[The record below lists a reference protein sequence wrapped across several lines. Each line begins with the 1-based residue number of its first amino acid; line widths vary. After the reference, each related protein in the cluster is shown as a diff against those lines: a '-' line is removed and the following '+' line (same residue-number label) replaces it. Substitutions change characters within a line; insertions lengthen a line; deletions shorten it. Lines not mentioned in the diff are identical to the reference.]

1 MLMKV
6 NVQTLN
12 FNAKEDLL
20 AFVEK
25 RLSKLEQ
32 FYDKII
38 SAEVKMKQLPAGEK
52 NKNVEMLL
60 AVPGNEIIVKKVAAS
75 YEEAMDETIKA
86 AERQLIKHKQKQK
99 SVQMK

>member
-12 FNAKEDLL
+12 FNAKENLL

-25 RLSKLEQ
+25 RISKLEQ

-38 SAEVKMKQLPAGEK
+38 SAEVKLKQLPAGER
-52 NKNVEMLL
+52 NKSVEMLL
-60 AVPGNEIIVKKVAAS
+60 AVPGNEIVVKKVADS
-75 YEEAMDETIKA
+75 FEEAMDENMKA
-86 AERQLIKHKQKQK
+86 AERQLKKYKQKQK
-99 SVQMK
+99 SIQMK

>member
-12 FNAKEDLL
+12 FSAKDDLL

-25 RLSKLEQ
+25 RMSKLEQ

-38 SAEVKMKQLPAGEK
+38 TAEVKMKQLPAGER
-52 NKNVEMLL
+52 NKSVEVLL
-60 AVPGNEIIVKKVAAS
+60 AVPGSEIVVKKVAAS
-75 YEEAMDETIKA
+75 FEEAFDENMKA
-86 AERQLIKHKQKQK
+86 AERQLVKYKQKQK
-99 SVQMK
+99 SVQIK